1 MKYWQGNYATDV
13 WTVSGNINWLF
24 VVLLFSCSRMSDSL
38 WPHELQHARL
48 SCPSLCSTVCSNSYP
63 LSQWCHPT
71 ISFYV
76 THFFCL
82 YSFPAWGFFPVSQLF
97 ASGGQSVETLASAS
111 VLPMNIQGWFP
122 LGLTGLISYQSKE
135 PLRVF
140 SKFECSKSSV
150 LSLLFGPTLTS
161 THDYWRHHSW
171 VYGPL
176 LAEWCLC
183 FLICCLGLSE
193 LFFQGASSF

>member
-1 MKYWQGNYATDV
+1 MNYWQGNEATDV

-24 VVLLFSCSRMSDSL
+24 VVLLFSCSFMSDSL
-38 WPHELQHARL
+38 WSHELQHARL

-76 THFFCL
+76 THFSCL
-82 YSFPAWGFFPVSQLF
+82 YSFPAWGFFPMSQLF

-122 LGLTGLISYQSKE
+122 LGLTD
-135 PLRVF
+135 F
-140 SKFECSKSSV
+140 M
-150 LSLLFGPTLTS
+150 SLLSKGPSKIFSSITVQKHKFLGTLSSLWSNSHIHT
-161 THDYWRHHSW
+161 W
-171 VYGPL
+171 L
-176 LAEWCLC
+176 LEKP
-183 FLICCLGLSE
+183 
-193 LFFQGASSF
+193 

>member
-1 MKYWQGNYATDV
+1 MKYWQGNDATDV

-122 LGLTGLISYQSKE
+122 LGLTDLMSLLSKG
-135 PLRVF
+135 PSKVF
-140 SKFECSKSSV
+140 SSITVQKHQFLGTLSS
-150 LSLLFGPTLTS
+150 LWSNSHIHTWLLEKP
-161 THDYWRHHSW
+161 
-171 VYGPL
+171 
-176 LAEWCLC
+176 
-183 FLICCLGLSE
+183 
-193 LFFQGASSF
+193 

>member
-97 ASGGQSVETLASAS
+97 ASGGQSIGASAS
-111 VLPMNIQGWFP
+111 ILLMNIQGWFS
-122 LGLTGLISYQSKE
+122 LRLTGWT
-135 PLRVF
+135 
-140 SKFECSKSSV
+140 
-150 LSLLFGPTLTS
+150 SLLS
-161 THDYWRHHSW
+161 K
-171 VYGPL
+171 
-176 LAEWCLC
+176 
-183 FLICCLGLSE
+183 GLSRIFSSTTIGKHQF
-193 LFFQGASSF
+193 LAAQASLWSNSHIHTWLL